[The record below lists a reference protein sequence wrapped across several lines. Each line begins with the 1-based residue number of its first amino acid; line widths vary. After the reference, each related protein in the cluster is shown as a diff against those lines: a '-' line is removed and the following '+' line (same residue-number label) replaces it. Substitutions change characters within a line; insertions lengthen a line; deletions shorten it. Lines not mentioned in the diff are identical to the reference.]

1 MNNFNEFL
9 LAAMLLSCLMM
20 AVSSRLLHCI
30 RIVAMQGIILGI
42 LPLTLACAQD
52 SHASIF
58 MATVNLLL
66 KGIILPYM
74 LYKAMLKV
82 QIKRELEPVT
92 GYSLSAAIVLLMAIF
107 SFFIAGRLGMPSG
120 SADVATIAIPASFTL
135 VMTGL
140 IVMACVPPTLS
151 SGIVMTETAEGNIML
166 GVMMTVFYNL
176 LGVLTM
182 PIVVT
187 WTLASKT
194 DIDTNPL
201 KMFLQLLLL
210 VVLPFAI
217 GYGLK
222 KLLKRKMPS
231 ICGYIPSTCVI
242 LLILSFFSSANA
254 QFKAYPVK
262 VLLLAVAAGLLM
274 RIGLMLMLWFGGKLT
289 KMNLADRKAAIFT
302 AGSKTLTIALAIL
315 AILDIGDGPAVIPC
329 MVFYFLQSMI
339 DSALA
344 GKMGISAAKAREEQK
359 A

>member
-1 MNNFNEFL
+1 MFKKLYLTLGLLFSVVISMIFPQLGTGIKQIFGSSLFILLIFLVCGYQTDFSGTKFNRSFL
-9 LAAMLLSCLMM
+9 LSFLVCGMLSLLV
-20 AVSSRLLHCI
+20 APWLGVGISRICRLD
-30 RIVAMQGIILGI
+30 
-42 LPLTLACAQD
+42 TLA
-52 SHASIF
+52 
-58 MATVNLLL
+58 
-66 KGIILPYM
+66 
-74 LYKAMLKV
+74 
-82 QIKRELEPVT
+82 
-92 GYSLSAAIVLLMAIF
+92 
-107 SFFIAGRLGMPSG
+107 
-120 SADVATIAIPASFTL
+120 
-135 VMTGL
+135 MTGL

>member
-1 MNNFNEFL
+1 MFKKLYLPLGLLFSVVISMIFPQLGTGIKQIFGSSLFILLIFLVCGYQTDFSGTKFNRSFL
-9 LAAMLLSCLMM
+9 LSFLVCGMLSLLV
-20 AVSSRLLHCI
+20 APWLGVGISRICRLD
-30 RIVAMQGIILGI
+30 
-42 LPLTLACAQD
+42 TLA
-52 SHASIF
+52 
-58 MATVNLLL
+58 
-66 KGIILPYM
+66 
-74 LYKAMLKV
+74 
-82 QIKRELEPVT
+82 
-92 GYSLSAAIVLLMAIF
+92 
-107 SFFIAGRLGMPSG
+107 
-120 SADVATIAIPASFTL
+120 
-135 VMTGL
+135 MTGL

>member
-1 MNNFNEFL
+1 MFKKLYLPLGLLFSVVISMIFPQLGTGIKQIFGSSLFILLIFLVCGYQTDFSGTKFNRSFL
-9 LAAMLLSCLMM
+9 LSFLVCGVLSLLVAPWLG
-20 AVSSRLLHCI
+20 VGISRICRLD
-30 RIVAMQGIILGI
+30 
-42 LPLTLACAQD
+42 TLA
-52 SHASIF
+52 
-58 MATVNLLL
+58 
-66 KGIILPYM
+66 
-74 LYKAMLKV
+74 
-82 QIKRELEPVT
+82 
-92 GYSLSAAIVLLMAIF
+92 
-107 SFFIAGRLGMPSG
+107 
-120 SADVATIAIPASFTL
+120 
-135 VMTGL
+135 MTGL

-210 VVLPFAI
+210 VVMPFAI